1 MSERIPRKFKKACK
15 TYRNDVPL
23 KTKWLRY
30 VHTRYSVDWFCMEH
44 EDMFE
49 SKEYLL

>member
-1 MSERIPRKFKKACK
+1 MSKLIPRKFKKACK
-15 TYRNDVPL
+15 TYRSDAPI